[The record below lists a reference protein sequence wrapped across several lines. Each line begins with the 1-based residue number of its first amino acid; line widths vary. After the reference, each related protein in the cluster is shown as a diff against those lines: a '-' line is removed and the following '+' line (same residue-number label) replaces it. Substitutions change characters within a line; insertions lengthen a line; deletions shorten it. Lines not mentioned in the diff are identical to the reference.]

1 MHGMLN
7 AKKSH
12 KIFVVN
18 RPKNAK
24 ENLKKHFKT
33 STESE
38 DRSNDVHCHLVTELK
53 T

>member
-33 STESE
+33 S
-38 DRSNDVHCHLVTELK
+38 NLK
-53 T
+53 TEAMMYTAT